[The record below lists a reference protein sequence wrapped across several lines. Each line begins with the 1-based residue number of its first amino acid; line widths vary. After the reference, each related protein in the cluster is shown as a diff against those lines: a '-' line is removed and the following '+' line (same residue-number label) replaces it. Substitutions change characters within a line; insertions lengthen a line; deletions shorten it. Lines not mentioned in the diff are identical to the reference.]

1 MSDAWEYKEAIWSE
15 VDDNP
20 FTFTVVRTF
29 DDRNDEGI
37 FEIERKK
44 IAFKNQYIVPDD
56 KRSVS
61 VKSGPRGG
69 KRKLEVT
76 FYSIIEFRYRNYEY
90 GNKERPIVD
99 HQNKGYT
106 LDDNGYPINLE
117 EYISDFPKPPVSK
130 LDAMEQLEKLYSDLY
145 WDFPTWLGHHSR
157 EGWEIF
163 KISRDFR
170 GGSRGKSTWCVFR
183 RRV

>member
-44 IAFKNQYIVPDD
+44 IAFKNQYIVLDD

-76 FYSIIEFRYRNYEY
+76 FYSIIEFRYRNYEH
-90 GNKERPIVD
+90 GKPRVD

-130 LDAMEQLEKLYSDLY
+130 LDAMEQLEKLHSDLY

>member
-20 FTFTVVRTF
+20 FTFIVVRTF

-44 IAFKNQYIVPDD
+44 IAFKNQYIVLDG

-69 KRKLEVT
+69 RRKLEVT

-90 GNKERPIVD
+90 DDIKRPMVD

-130 LDAMEQLEKLYSDLY
+130 LDAMEQLEKLHSDLY